1 MGGREGEHCVAAW
14 ADLSLLAPLFG
25 GRLISSPHAPLL
37 STRRPLSPRG
47 EGERERER
55 ECLVLRKSFGK
66 SHEALSSKSSSRES
80 SYGATSVRNH
90 QSSVRSGA
98 PTHRPAAAPIRQQH
112 PSHSSTHPTA
122 APIRRQHPSDGGPT
136 QRGEERTYKR
146 VQKTCLIMMTS
157 DPRR

>member
-55 ECLVLRKSFGK
+55 VFGSQKVLWEESRSVILKEQQQREQLRRNLSEK
-66 SHEALSSKSSSRES
+66 PPELRAL
-80 SYGATSVRNH
+80 
-90 QSSVRSGA
+90 RSANTPSGCSTH
-98 PTHRPAAAPIRQQH
+98 PTAAPIPQQH

-122 APIRRQHPSDGGPT
+122 AP
-136 QRGEERTYKR
+136 
-146 VQKTCLIMMTS
+146 V
-157 DPRR
+157 